1 MMLKESYNTTENLS
15 STKNKINPEIN
26 FEFNNFDHLTKHDD
40 INCGFAKEGIS
51 SVIQNN
57 QPNRD
62 NVKEQN
68 AIASKDYNL
77 KNDTFEDDDEADIDD
92 S

>member
-1 MMLKESYNTTENLS
+1 M
-15 STKNKINPEIN
+15 
-26 FEFNNFDHLTKHDD
+26 
-40 INCGFAKEGIS
+40 
-51 SVIQNN
+51 IQNN